1 MSAKEDTIALLRAAI
16 LNEQEQLLNQLL
28 IEININ
34 EISEETFQLLL
45 LKIQASNLTIFNMTK
60 ALEAQE
66 IIDHVLSN
74 KIGE

>member
-28 IEININ
+28 IELNIN
-34 EISEETFQLLL
+34 EISGETFQLLL
-45 LKIQASNLTIFNMTK
+45 LKIQASNLNIFNMKK